1 MGIPK
6 PIIFGLI
13 DERMSTIHKDLLIIH
28 FEKKHLKCKLPGD
41 SDNTEHGQWTW
52 PQTFNDNIFNCLN
65 RKDENPYVKIGK
77 KPWDGNKTCTKK
89 NYRRC
94 IGQRSD
100 LCIDAAGKFYT

>member
-1 MGIPK
+1 
-6 PIIFGLI
+6 
-13 DERMSTIHKDLLIIH
+13 MSTFNKDSPLIHLL
-28 FEKKHLKCKLPGD
+28 KHYLKCKLPGD
-41 SDNTEHGQWTW
+41 SDNTEHGQWIKVR
-52 PQTFNDNIFNCLN
+52 TFNDSIFHCLN

-100 LCIDAAGKFYT
+100 LCIDAYSKFYT